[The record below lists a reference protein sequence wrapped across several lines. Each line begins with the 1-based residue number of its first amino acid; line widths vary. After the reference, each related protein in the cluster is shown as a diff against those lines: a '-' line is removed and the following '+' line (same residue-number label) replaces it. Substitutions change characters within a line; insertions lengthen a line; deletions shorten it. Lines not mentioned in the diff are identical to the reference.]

1 MSKCCLCGRK
11 VPFRSRYFPLCAE
24 CMDQVVA
31 LRPELKNYDLFV
43 RALRARVSGPEG
55 RPLRML

>member
-11 VPFRSRYFPLCAE
+11 VPFHSRYFPLCAG

-31 LRPELKNYDLFV
+31 LRPELKNYDWFV
-43 RALRARVSGPEG
+43 RALRARIRRTDAPS
-55 RPLRML
+55 LRVL